1 MRKLLKC
8 RVTIFIVL
16 SWVVFSVLGYLG
28 KDGIYKEYAVDVRT
42 TPYFALI
49 LDGVKDRIY
58 PWSGWQD
65 APEFLA
71 DEELPESGGG
81 EAGTPAEQLPSTQ
94 IPDTQ
99 APVDTQTQTET
110 ETVLPPA
117 PKQFIAVDDTYFNDA
132 VFIGDSRTVGLH
144 DYGGLDGATFYAT
157 VGLNVY
163 DMWKEKFCEVD
174 GVKMTLE
181 EALVARQ
188 FGKVYFQI
196 GINEMGRGT
205 IDTFIQEYAKSVQ
218 KFRELQPGAI
228 IYVQGIMRVAKE
240 KSDKDAIFNNP
251 GIQLRNERIAQLGDG
266 QTIFYIDVNEVVCD
280 STGNLKEELTFDN
293 LHLYGSKYN
302 IWVDFLKTK
311 GIGP

>member
-1 MRKLLKC
+1 M
-8 RVTIFIVL
+8 
-16 SWVVFSVLGYLG
+16 
-28 KDGIYKEYAVDVRT
+28 
-42 TPYFALI
+42 
-49 LDGVKDRIY
+49 
-58 PWSGWQD
+58 WQ
-65 APEFLA
+65 
-71 DEELPESGGG
+71 
-81 EAGTPAEQLPSTQ
+81 
-94 IPDTQ
+94 
-99 APVDTQTQTET
+99 
-110 ETVLPPA
+110 
-117 PKQFIAVDDTYFNDA
+117 
-132 VFIGDSRTVGLH
+132 
-144 DYGGLDGATFYAT
+144 
-157 VGLNVY
+157 
-163 DMWKEKFCEVD
+163 
-174 GVKMTLE
+174 
-181 EALVARQ
+181 RQ